1 MMPDFAEHFDS
12 FGISNW
18 LCLPLNVPISL
29 RGSYTSPIYDV
40 VQINVF
46 PCQNDTQNG
55 TCASQEEI
63 SNLFDT
69 YGNFYLTINYVN
81 PVINPN
87 EQDYISYYIE
97 GNDYVIFSETIGS

>member
-1 MMPDFAEHFDS
+1 MLPEFNKHFDS
-12 FGISNW
+12 FGISGW
-18 LCLPLNVPISL
+18 LCLPLNMPIPMQ
-29 RGSYTSPIYDV
+29 GTYTSPVSYEY
-40 VQINVF
+40 QINVY

-63 SNLFDT
+63 DSLFST
-69 YGNFYLTINYVN
+69 YGNFYLTVNYVN

-87 EQDYISYYIE
+87 LQEYISYYIE